1 MKKSGLIVGG
11 VILLVVVM
19 LIGWYVSA
27 HNSIVVLEEK
37 VNTEY
42 SNINVQLERRAD
54 LIPNLVNI
62 VKGYMAHEESIINS
76 ITEARENLVN
86 AKTVTD
92 KAKANDQLSTALNNL
107 NVIVENYPD
116 LKANQN
122 FIALQDE
129 LAGTENRIATSRR
142 DYNNVVKEYNTTIKT
157 IPTSIVASMMNKTE
171 KAYFEVEDSSKTKTP
186 DVNFN

>member
-1 MKKSGLIVGG
+1 MKP
-11 VILLVVVM
+11 
-19 LIGWYVSA
+19 VS
-27 HNSIVVLEEK
+27 
-37 VNTEY
+37 
-42 SNINVQLERRAD
+42 
-54 LIPNLVNI
+54 
-62 VKGYMAHEESIINS
+62 
-76 ITEARENLVN
+76 ENLVN

-171 KAYFEVEDSSKTKTP
+171 KAYFEVEDSSITKTP